1 MFQLIQRGQIYADQH
16 GWPVIIHSCTSQIVR
31 YWRQGRINTASI
43 DRFNNDFE
51 HLDHREEAQIRAELE
66 ATEHIKKLRSM
77 RRDRNT
83 QAGTGI
89 SVAGAMPRPQAEQR
103 VG

>member
-1 MFQLIQRGQIYADQH
+1 MFQLLQRGQIYSDQH

-51 HLDHREEAQIRAELE
+51 RLDHREATLMRAQLE
-66 ATEHIKKLRSM
+66 TSEHIKSLRA
-77 RRDRNT
+77 RR
-83 QAGTGI
+83 A
-89 SVAGAMPRPQAEQR
+89 A
-103 VG
+103 